1 MEGNRYR
8 ADLDA
13 QIPVTRRGAND
24 RFLIQNYDLEETI
37 PGTYAHEYIRSLE
50 GSKSPVTTPAAP
62 TDGTLG
68 HLIAVVLGAR
78 QNALDIKIALRF
90 LWAFLGRIEGTL
102 VEA

>member
-8 ADLDA
+8 AGLDA

-50 GSKSPVTTPAAP
+50 GSKPPVTTSASPE
-62 TDGTLG
+62 DETLG
-68 HLIAVVLGAR
+68 DLIAVVLGAR
-78 QNALDIKIALRF
+78 SKCIRYKNCS
-90 LWAFLGRIEGTL
+90 
-102 VEA
+102 

>member
-13 QIPVTRRGAND
+13 QIPATRRGAND
-24 RFLIQNYDLEETI
+24 RFLIQNYDLDETT

-50 GSKSPVTTPAAP
+50 GSKPPVTTPAAP
-62 TDGTLG
+62 ADETLG

-78 QNALDIKIALRF
+78 QNALDKKMLLDF
-90 LWAFLGRIEGTL
+90 CGR
-102 VEA
+102 V